1 MASTRA
7 YNTDHFHKEE
17 ERETVFVAVRP
28 SFLEKDWFAPENKS
42 PFGETNMKRA
52 QFPCMRSIGNDVD
65 ATVNESFLE
74 NFQVLTSPTTS
85 FCDYV
90 SKSFRLFPTSIENI
104 WLILCLKLAF
114 FSGQNGC
121 GQPTKSTDSV
131 HRTFHRRCYCN
142 LSNSLVFGDIL
153 QEATWWFPSPRA
165 SLYDVWSSFGR

>member
-1 MASTRA
+1 MALEALAGISNDLITRAWMASTRA

-90 SKSFRLFPTSIENI
+90 SKSFRLFPTSIEYI
-104 WLILCLKLAF
+104 FMSETCLFRSKRLWTADKV
-114 FSGQNGC
+114 NG
-121 GQPTKSTDSV
+121 
-131 HRTFHRRCYCN
+131 
-142 LSNSLVFGDIL
+142 
-153 QEATWWFPSPRA
+153 
-165 SLYDVWSSFGR
+165 